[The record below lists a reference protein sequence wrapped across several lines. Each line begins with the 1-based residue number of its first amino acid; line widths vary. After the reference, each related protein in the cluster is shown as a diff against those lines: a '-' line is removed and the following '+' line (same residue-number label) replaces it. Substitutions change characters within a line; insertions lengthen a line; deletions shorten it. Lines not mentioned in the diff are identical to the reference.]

1 MLYAL
6 IPLHC
11 PRAHAYIENCSKYA
25 LLFLNCVFLHRLTS
39 SQNALRF
46 IVYLVASLYCFKC
59 LVRCDF
65 PWIWFPV
72 FISRMWCPVW
82 ALPVLPTSP
91 LYYCASSYQCGFPSF
106 HLGRLSSSLHPHG
119 LAWCLVLRVR
129 RHKAKE
135 YVSLES
141 KTFVDGHRLSC
152 VFAEAKAVCI
162 VGWFSLIM
170 RMSSEITLVQHCPF
184 SLCLWPCLHSALILP
199 HTNHFED
206 LLKWS
211 LYHQSPP
218 LPSCV
223 SLLARANF
231 LRTYLT
237 TSFLLFKALRV
248 PIT

>member
-25 LLFLNCVFLHRLTS
+25 LLFLNYVFLHRLTS

-82 ALPVLPTSP
+82 ALPMLPTSP
-91 LYYCASSYQCGFPSF
+91 LYYCSSSYQCGFPSF

-141 KTFVDGHRLSC
+141 KTFVDGQIALTGCPVFLPRQRQSALSAG
-152 VFAEAKAVCI
+152 FLWSWGWAVRSR
-162 VGWFSLIM
+162 WFNTVLSLSACGPAFTWPSFYLTQIILKIFWNGL
-170 RMSSEITLVQHCPF
+170 STTSPL
-184 SLCLWPCLHSALILP
+184 PCLP
-199 HTNHFED
+199 V
-206 LLKWS
+206 
-211 LYHQSPP
+211 YR
-218 LPSCV
+218 C
-223 SLLARANF
+223 
-231 LRTYLT
+231 
-237 TSFLLFKALRV
+237 
-248 PIT
+248 